1 MSATTDPIADL
12 LTRVRNAIKAKKK
25 RVDVPSSN
33 MKKGIVEILKS
44 QKYIHDFMVI
54 EDNKQ
59 NVIRIALKYS
69 NGQSAI
75 TGLKRISTPGLRTY
89 SPVENLPR
97 VLNGFGVAIVS
108 TSKGLMTERQ
118 AKKENVG
125 GEILCEV
132 W

>member
-25 RVDVPSSN
+25 KVDIPSSN

-44 QKYIHDFMVI
+44 QKYIHDFMII

-75 TGLKRISTPGLRTY
+75 TGLKRISTPGLRSY
-89 SPVENLPR
+89 SPVEGLPR